1 MWLECEGSSF
11 HSETKFRL
19 EGKTVTVDKTGETR
33 LKCGEKSTL
42 LCGTRTKPLTGT
54 AVAKTEL
61 NFSSNNS
68 RSNGIN
74 YAHKLLGAQLVTL
87 NRKQN
92 QLCGYIPIKPA
103 RLTGIPGSKRHRVK
117 RHLKLG
123 SPAHAI
129 SSKRLM
135 TLNDSLDSIGW
146 AKSCHVRERLSHAGS
161 ETWEELNWF
170 ILDLPKDFTGVYD
183 FEIKFSI

>member
-1 MWLECEGSSF
+1 MWLECDGRSF
-11 HSETKFRL
+11 HFETKLRL

-33 LKCGEKSTL
+33 LKCGEKPTL

-129 SSKRLM
+129 SSKCLM
-135 TLNDSLDSIGW
+135 TLNWQLGFNWLSQIIP
-146 AKSCHVRERLSHAGS
+146 CERLSHAGS

-170 ILDLPKDFTGVYD
+170 ILDLPKDFTGVYYC
-183 FEIKFSI
+183 EIKFSI